1 MVSDMETEERH
12 LHAPIMSVH
21 VCTFYIHTHIDK
33 FCDRVS
39 DERQMVGMKWT
50 AVDEI
55 WHVLTY

>member
-1 MVSDMETEERH
+1 METEERH